1 MKVQFE
7 GTQQRNKDATVGDIM
22 QYRLNDDSL
31 INGMIVMV
39 SAGEYSMLNLDTC
52 LCGSITTNSPNKL
65 VNEYRHRNDFV
76 LYRKCEWDATLT
88 IKPKYEVYE

>member
-7 GTQQRNKDATVGDIM
+7 ETQKRKKDATVGDIM
-22 QYRLNDDSL
+22 QYRLSDNSI

-39 SAGEYSMLNLDTC
+39 SAGEYSMLNLETC
-52 LCGSITTNSPNKL
+52 LCGTTTTNSPNKL
-65 VNEYRHRNDFV
+65 VNEYRHQNNFV

-88 IKPKYEVYE
+88 IKPKYEVCE